1 MAQGY
6 VAEALLTTSILMS
19 GAEDLTGITMATGS
33 MAPEDFL
40 KQGQQL
46 WEMLDEMAA
55 NSPENYQA
63 FIQKH
68 LSEGAHMFKP
78 PQPAMALH
86 CKVAEA
92 SSNTRLSDTHLQT
105 CLNTQ

>member
-1 MAQGY
+1 
-6 VAEALLTTSILMS
+6 
-19 GAEDLTGITMATGS
+19 MATGS

-55 NSPENYQA
+55 SSPENYQA

-78 PQPAMALH
+78 PQPVMALH

-92 SSNTRLSDTHLQT
+92 SSNTRLSDMYLKT